1 MAVRREASAWAV
13 ESSLVVKEAVVRAEV
28 AVAARVRER
37 EAEEEAQEAARA
49 LGSRER
55 AAVAVRAVARAAVR
69 RVTAD

>member
-1 MAVRREASAWAV
+1 MAAAREAAWAV
-13 ESSLVVKEAVVRAEV
+13 ESSSVVKEAVVRAEV

-37 EAEEEAQEAARA
+37 EAEEEAQEAVRA

-69 RVTAD
+69 RVAAD